1 MRTCRRKT
9 DLEHVVGAHPGVQ
22 GNPPTPEAMAI
33 DQRVHFAGEL
43 RLCQRLDDNIALP
56 CAITLGLPMLN
67 RAAAADAKMRTKRR
81 DPLWACALDREQAAA
96 VGMTGYGSNLDRL
109 AAERVRHVYG
119 LSLRKGDAVTVM
131 SDVIDDEPFSHGARR

>member
-1 MRTCRRKT
+1 
-9 DLEHVVGAHPGVQ
+9 
-22 GNPPTPEAMAI
+22 
-33 DQRVHFAGEL
+33 
-43 RLCQRLDDNIALP
+43 
-56 CAITLGLPMLN
+56 MLN

-81 DPLWACALDREQAAA
+81 DPLRACALDREQAAA

-131 SDVIDDEPFSHGARR
+131 SDVIDDESFSHGARR